1 MGYYIAKGYFDTVP
15 KSLDEAA
22 MIDGAN
28 KNTVFFK
35 IILPLSKPIVVYT
48 FLMAFV
54 GPWGDYMQ
62 ASYLAQGNP
71 NMFNV
76 AVGLQQMISGKNYI
90 LCRWCFDIN
99 SYFSLILLA
108 TEILCRRC
116 NWWSSQRIKYEK
128 TNILTII

>member
-76 AVGLQQMISGKNYI
+76 AVGLQQ
-90 LCRWCFDIN
+90 
-99 SYFSLILLA
+99 
-108 TEILCRRC
+108 
-116 NWWSSQRIKYEK
+116 IKYEK